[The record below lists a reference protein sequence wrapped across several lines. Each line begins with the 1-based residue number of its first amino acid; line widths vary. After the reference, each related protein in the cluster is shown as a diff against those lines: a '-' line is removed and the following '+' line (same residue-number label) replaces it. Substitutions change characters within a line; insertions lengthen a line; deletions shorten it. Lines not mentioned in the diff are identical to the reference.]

1 MLNKISISR
10 LVFMGRVAEWKSRR
24 IENGLGQDRNSN
36 LLYVEPVPLRGVG
49 SSPTSPTTLNFKE
62 FIMSENTNF
71 NANRNELV
79 DDILVYLDKLRYM
92 AISNKRNN
100 AYVKGVR
107 DAMKLVQSFKEQD
120 VAENAA
126 DTLDS

>member
-1 MLNKISISR
+1 
-10 LVFMGRVAEWKSRR
+10 
-24 IENGLGQDRNSN
+24 
-36 LLYVEPVPLRGVG
+36 
-49 SSPTSPTTLNFKE
+49 
-62 FIMSENTNF
+62 MSENTNF

-92 AISNKRNN
+92 AISNKRNS

-107 DAMKLVQSFKEQD
+107 DAMKLVQSFKEQEG
-120 VAENAA
+120 VENAA